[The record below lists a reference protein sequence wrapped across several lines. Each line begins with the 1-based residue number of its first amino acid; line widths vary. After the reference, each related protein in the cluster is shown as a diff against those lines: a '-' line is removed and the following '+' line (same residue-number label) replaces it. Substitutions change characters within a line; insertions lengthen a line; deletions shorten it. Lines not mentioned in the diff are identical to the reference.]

1 MYEKTKDLI
10 YILGM
15 LYFLYLHHKLVKIQ
29 KEKKDIIEKKEE
41 TLQYS
46 HNFF

>member
-1 MYEKTKDLI
+1 MYKNYRDLI

-15 LYFLYLHHKLVKIQ
+15 LYFLYLHHNLVKIQ
-29 KEKKDIIEKKEE
+29 KEKKD